1 MSGRNTL
8 KTYFLTGATPTEAN
22 FADLIDSTLILSEDL
37 TDSLSSNSSS
47 LALTASAGKSLND
60 LIVSLTSRVVTLEGA
75 DNTFASNYYTKTE
88 VDASIAG
95 INTSINNLPYSSQI
109 SSIDS
114 RVTVLESTT
123 YASVSHSH
131 AMGDITGLTDAL
143 NLKATISYVDSIE
156 SSLAASIASLNLGT
170 DSSSDISNL
179 QGQITSINST
189 IAGLPTTSQ
198 LNAKADSGHTHAVAD
213 ITDIDSL
220 YYDKTETDTLLSNV
234 EPKDHTHLE
243 ADITD
248 LDKYTTGA
256 VDLKLSDHGNLTNN
270 PHSVTKDQVGLGN
283 VENLSSVSLFNSSA
297 AQSAFA
303 SSVAHEGSVSNP
315 HSVTKAQVGLSNVPD
330 IDVKALLDAHEAAS
344 NPHNIN
350 LSFFDVYSRAE
361 TDTRVQHYID
371 TLRYAYTPSSPT
383 DSSGSVG
390 DFAYDSSNL
399 YFKAGA
405 TNWLTLSGGGGG
417 SSGGAITGTSL
428 NIGSGLFNVTSGA
441 SASTD
446 INTPNLTVADQ
457 LVLLNKNQTGTPLTT
472 LEGGLEIERGNYQNA
487 KIYWQESSS
496 KWKCNL
502 GGQIKTITFDEDI
515 NPLTSTTD
523 LQSSV
528 IAAPSSWGSNKPVAY
543 FSYTVVGGMVT
554 VQWYLDG
561 SNTNEPLTAL
571 NNDQIYYPLPS
582 AIAFNRENAEHV
594 IRVPMSVRTGM
605 TATNAT
611 AFGDAF
617 VEILNNTTRIGMRF
631 WGINNVTSLNYWSA
645 SGQVT
650 YPI

>member
-1 MSGRNTL
+1 MSGRTTL
-8 KTYFLTGATPTEAN
+8 KSYFLTGATPTEAQ
-22 FADLIDSTLILSEDL
+22 FADLIDSVLVLSEDIVGTL
-37 TDSLSSNSSS
+37 DSTSTVR
-47 LALTASAGKSLND
+47 ALSAGAGKTLSD
-60 LIVSLTSRVVTLEGA
+60 LITSVSTRVTTLENA
-75 DNTFASNYYTKTE
+75 EATFQSNYYTKSE
-88 VDASIAG
+88 VD
-95 INTSINNLPYSSQI
+95 
-109 SSIDS
+109 SSIS
-114 RVTVLESTT
+114 IVNAELANKA
-123 YASVSHSH
+123 YASAVTDVATDVAALQVSIGGKSSLGHIHLVS
-131 AMGDITGLTDAL
+131 DITGLQDAL
-143 NLKATISYVDSIE
+143 DLKAAKSYVDSQVATLNTAIGNIVPSDE
-156 SSLAASIASLNLGT
+156 TTDVSNLQSQIDTINASLSNYALVASL
-170 DSSSDISNL
+170 SSKADTSHTHTVADISDISSN
-179 QGQITSINST
+179 
-189 IAGLPTTSQ
+189 
-198 LNAKADSGHTHAVAD
+198 
-213 ITDIDSL
+213 
-220 YYDKTETDTLLSNV
+220 YYDKSSVDTLLDNV
-234 EPKDHTHLE
+234 EPKDHTHIE
-243 ADITD
+243 SDITD
-248 LDKYTTGA
+248 LDKYTQAQT
-256 VDLKLSDHGNLTNN
+256 DLVVSDHSNLTNN

-383 DSSGSVG
+383 DSSGSIG

-399 YFKAGA
+399 YFKTSA
-405 TNWLTLSGGGGG
+405 TNWLTLSGGGG

-446 INTPNLTVADQ
+446 INTPSLVIADNM
-457 LVLLNKNQTGTPLTT
+457 VLLNKNQTGTPLSA

-502 GGQIKTITFDEDI
+502 GGQIKTIVFQEDI
-515 NPLTSTTD
+515 SPLTSTTD
-523 LQSSV
+523 LTANV
-528 IAAPSSWGSNKPVAY
+528 IAAPTSWSSNKPTAY
-543 FSYTVVGGMVT
+543 FSYTVTNGMVT
-554 VQWYLDG
+554 IQWYLDG

-582 AIAFNRENAEHV
+582 AIAFNRENTQHV

-605 TATNAT
+605 TTTNAT

-617 VEILNNTTRIGMRF
+617 VDIHNSTTRIGMRF
-631 WGINNVTSLNYWSA
+631 WGINNVTSSNYWSA
-645 SGQVT
+645 SGQIT